1 MLLFELYY
9 RRQSRWLVVYSLITI
24 HFLLMGLMSSGLTN
38 IWQFVIS
45 IFTQPLA
52 SIVIFPILFIIMIAD
67 LVSANYSDRF
77 TDYTLTRFKSR
88 AAWFL
93 SKIGVLIVSAFLF
106 TVTSIAIALFLA
118 ICIGFPMESAWSEH
132 SLLDHQEMPLSD
144 LLMII
149 VVYTCTLAAFG
160 SFVIMISLFVRS
172 ARAAGWIG
180 AIMSLIGYSCWMEES
195 LRSYLKWVPTS
206 QILFLSQFPD
216 KNIGSLFTIQWSFT
230 YNSLLFILSLLVC
243 ISIIRRVDLSKSV

>member
-24 HFLLMGLMSSGLTN
+24 HFLLMGLMSSGLAS

-52 SIVIFPILFIIMIAD
+52 AIVIFPILFIIMFAD
-67 LVSANYSDRF
+67 LVSANDSDRF

-88 AAWFL
+88 VAWFL
-93 SKIGVLIVSAFLF
+93 SKIGVLAVSAFLF
-106 TVTSIAIALFLA
+106 TAISIAIALLLA
-118 ICIGFPMESAWSEH
+118 ICIGFPMESISSEH
-132 SLLDHQEMPLSD
+132 SLVGKQSMPLSD

-160 SFVIMISLFVRS
+160 TFVIMISLFTRS

-180 AIMSLIGYSCWMEES
+180 AIMSLIGYGCWMEES
-195 LRSYLKWVPTS
+195 LRTYLKWTPTS
-206 QILFLSQFPD
+206 QMLVSQLAD
-216 KNIGSLFTIQWSFT
+216 SNRGSLLTIQWSFT
-230 YNSLLFILSLLVC
+230 YNSFLFVLSLLVC
-243 ISIIRRVDLSKSV
+243 ISIIRKVDLSKSV